1 MKHIFILILL
11 AICRLQASAQTDE
24 QDFLRAVYDYLD
36 GGTNGNAE
44 QFKGAFVPDAVQRS
58 IGKNGSVIGMSV
70 ESLASKL
77 TPGQIMNRQT
87 RVISWSYSGIAGTA
101 VTETVYPSSKII
113 DYLNLLN
120 VNGQWKITTRV
131 YSRIES
137 DEEIVSSIGN
147 VSSSNAPKATATKA
161 TTAPA
166 AKKKVVI
173 DDGW

>member
-1 MKHIFILILL
+1 MKHTIIIVLL
-11 AICRLQASAQTDE
+11 GLCGLQASAQTEE
-24 QDFLRAVYDYLD
+24 QAFLKAVYDYLD

-77 TPGQIMNRQT
+77 TPGQVMNRQT
-87 RVISWSYSGIAGTA
+87 RIVSWSYSGIAGTA
-101 VTETVYPSSKII
+101 VTETIYPSSKII

-137 DEEIVSSIGN
+137 DEEIVSSTNSG
-147 VSSSNAPKATATKA
+147 SSSASKTSTAKAP
-161 TTAPA
+161 APA